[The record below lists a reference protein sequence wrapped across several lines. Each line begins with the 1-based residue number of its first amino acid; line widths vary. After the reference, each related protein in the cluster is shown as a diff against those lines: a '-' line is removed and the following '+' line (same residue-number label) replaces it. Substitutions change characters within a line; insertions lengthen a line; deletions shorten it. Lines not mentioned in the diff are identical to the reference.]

1 MRWVRAVASLAL
13 ATLVGCGSDEDNVR
27 LIRVT
32 GTITQ
37 NGKPLANAG
46 VSFVPQTGNKDST
59 PGVDETGPEGNY
71 MVKFKGRN
79 GVAPGKYKVV
89 VTPPDEVAASQ
100 VPEKFKNDPM
110 MFRFMK
116 DAQSSGKKSSGEKK
130 AVAKSEFEAEVPD
143 QDKPVVLDF
152 DVKASASAGGTT
164 TK

>member
-1 MRWVRAVASLAL
+1 MRWVRAVAGLAL
-13 ATLVGCGSDEDNVR
+13 AGLVGCGSDEDNIHLV
-27 LIRVT
+27 RVT

-71 MVKFKGRN
+71 MLRFKSRT

-89 VTPPDEVAASQ
+89 ITPPDEVAESK

-110 MFRFMK
+110 MFKFMK
-116 DAQSSGKKSSGEKK
+116 EAQVSGRKSSGEKK

-143 QDKPVVLDF
+143 KPSEQFDF
-152 DVKASASAGGTT
+152 DIKTSSSAGGTP
-164 TK
+164 KA